1 MRKFRFHYNAKIL
14 AGDTFGGLMAALI
27 ALPYG
32 LSMASL
38 MGLPPV
44 LGLFTSI
51 ATAPIIALLGRNA
64 VMIGGTASPTLPFIV
79 DAVKRQGVG
88 GAAKISIVA
97 ATFLMIFSVLRL
109 GRFITKVPQTVV
121 TGFSCGIGAM
131 MIILQLDTLF
141 GLGPVVGRS
150 GGYPLAQMFTTL
162 GRLEGTRWQPLLLG
176 VVVIAICQLLA
187 MYWKKFPGPL
197 VAVGVALA
205 ISQGFG
211 MHEKEVGTLP
221 LEVPPLA
228 GFSWSPMEVRDIL
241 LSGFGLAFVVAV
253 YVLLTARVVEH
264 FRGRH
269 KHGKAAD
276 SDAELGAYGIANIVA
291 GIFGAPVSVGIP
303 ARSVANVRCG
313 GTTRMSNLIHAVF
326 LVLLIWL
333 GGDIVSHIPMPA
345 LAGVTAWMGFCLL
358 DWSAW
363 HRLPKMRRV
372 DAVAFL
378 TTAVGVLV
386 TNAVL
391 AVALGCAWYGIK
403 AVWDRYHPQK
413 ELADPAAA
421 GERVPSARLAESR

>member
-1 MRKFRFHYNAKIL
+1 
-14 AGDTFGGLMAALI
+14 MAALI

-79 DAVKRQGVG
+79 DAVKKQGVG

-97 ATFLMIFSVLRL
+97 AIFLMIFSVLRL
-109 GRFITKVPQTVV
+109 GRHIQRVPQTVV

-131 MIILQLDTLF
+131 MIILQLDMLF

-150 GGYPLAQMFTTL
+150 GGPPLSQFFVTMS
-162 GRLEGTRWQPLLLG
+162 RLDDTRWQPLLLG
-176 VVVIAICQLLA
+176 VVVIAVCQGLA

-197 VAVGVALA
+197 VAVGIALA
-205 ISQGFG
+205 ISQMFG
-211 MHEKEVGTLP
+211 MREKEVGTLP

-228 GFSWSPMEVRDIL
+228 GFSWSPQEVSEIL

-264 FRGRH
+264 FRGKHR
-269 KHGKAAD
+269 HGKAAD

-313 GTTRMSNLIHAVF
+313 GTTRVSNLIHAVF

-345 LAGVTAWMGFCLL
+345 LAGVTAWMGYCLL

-363 HRLPKMRRV
+363 RRLPKMGRT
-372 DAVAFL
+372 DAAAFL

-391 AVALGCAWYGIK
+391 AVALGCAWY
-403 AVWDRYHPQK
+403 AVRSLMARHGRGGHRPQP
-413 ELADPAAA
+413 EGGGSGSPVRPQIPA
-421 GERVPSARLAESR
+421 ETR

>member
-1 MRKFRFHYNAKIL
+1 MRKIRFRYNYKIFG
-14 AGDTFGGLMAALI
+14 GDLFGGLMAALI

-51 ATAPIIALLGRNA
+51 ATAPVIALLGRNA

-79 DAVKRQGVG
+79 DAVKKQGIG
-88 GAAKISIVA
+88 GAAKVSIVA
-97 ATFLMIFSVLRL
+97 AIFLMIFSVLRL
-109 GRFITKVPQTVV
+109 GRHIQKVPQTVV

-131 MIILQLDTLF
+131 MIILQLDMIF
-141 GLGPVVGRS
+141 GLTPGRS
-150 GGYPLAQMFTTL
+150 GGYPLTQLFNTL
-162 GRLEGTRWQPLLLG
+162 GRLDGTRWQPLFLA
-176 VVVIAICQLLA
+176 VVVVAICQILA
-187 MYWKKFPGPL
+187 MKWKRFPGPL
-197 VAVGVALA
+197 VAVAVALLL
-205 ISQGFG
+205 SQGFA
-211 MHEKEVGTLP
+211 MREKEVGALP

-228 GFSWSPMEVRDIL
+228 GFSWSPMEVREIL

-264 FRGRH
+264 FRGKHR
-269 KHGKAAD
+269 HGKAAD
-276 SDAELGAYGIANIVA
+276 ADAELGAYGIANIVA

-333 GGDIVSHIPMPA
+333 GGGIVSHIPMPA

-363 HRLPKMRRV
+363 RRLPKMRRV

-391 AVALGCAWYGIK
+391 AVALGCAAYGL
-403 AVWDRYHPQK
+403 RYAW
-413 ELADPAAA
+413 LRYRGAPAHAAPVQTAA
-421 GERVPSARLAESR
+421 GAGIPVQSR

>member
-1 MRKFRFHYNAKIL
+1 
-14 AGDTFGGLMAALI
+14 
-27 ALPYG
+27 
-32 LSMASL
+32 

-51 ATAPIIALLGRNA
+51 ATAPVIALLGRNA

-97 ATFLMIFSVLRL
+97 AIFLMIFSVLRV
-109 GRFITKVPQTVV
+109 GRFVQKVPQTVV

-131 MIILQLDTLF
+131 MIILQLDTIF
-141 GLGPVVGRS
+141 GLGPAVGRT
-150 GGYPLAQMFTTL
+150 GGYPLAQLFTTL
-162 GRLEGTRWQPLLLG
+162 GRLDGTRWQPLLLG
-176 VVVIAICQLLA
+176 VVVVAICQLLA
-187 MYWKKFPGPL
+187 MRWKRFPGPL
-197 VAVGVALA
+197 LAVAVALGL
-205 ISQGFG
+205 SQVFA

-228 GFSWSPMEVRDIL
+228 GFSWSPIEVQEIL
-241 LSGFGLAFVVAV
+241 LQGFGLAFVVAV

-264 FRGRH
+264 FRGKHRH
-269 KHGKAAD
+269 TKAAD
-276 SDAELGAYGIANIVA
+276 ADAELGAYGIANIIA

-313 GTTRMSNLIHAVF
+313 GTTRVSNLIHAVF

-363 HRLPKMRRV
+363 RRLPKMGRV
-372 DAVAFL
+372 DALAFL

-391 AVALGCAWYGIK
+391 AVALGCGWYALRALK
-403 AVWDRYHPQK
+403 HRYQ
-413 ELADPAAA
+413 ASAAA
-421 GERVPSARLAESR
+421 TTGGVPVGTR

>member
-1 MRKFRFHYNAKIL
+1 VRKFRFHYNGKIF
-14 AGDTFGGLMAALI
+14 AGDVFGGLMAALI

-32 LSMASL
+32 LSMAAL

-51 ATAPIIALLGRNA
+51 ATAPVIALLGRNA

-97 ATFLMIFSVLRL
+97 AIFLMIFSVLRL
-109 GRFITKVPQTVV
+109 GRHVQKVPQTVV

-131 MIILQLDTLF
+131 MIILQLDMLF
-141 GLGPVVGRS
+141 GLGPAVGRS
-150 GGYPLAQMFTTL
+150 GGYPLTQFFSTL

-176 VVVIAICQLLA
+176 VVVIAICQILA
-187 MYWKKFPGPL
+187 MRWKKFPGPL
-197 VAVGVALA
+197 LAVAVALA
-205 ISQGFG
+205 LSQSFA
-211 MHEKEVGTLP
+211 MREKEVGSLP
-221 LEVPPLA
+221 LEIPPLA
-228 GFSWSPMEVRDIL
+228 GFSWSPMEVQEIL
-241 LSGFGLAFVVAV
+241 LQGFGLAFVVAI

-264 FRGRH
+264 FRGKH
-269 KHGKAAD
+269 QHGKAAD
-276 SDAELGAYGIANIVA
+276 ADAELGAYGIANIIA

-313 GTTRMSNLIHAVF
+313 GTTRISNLIHAVF
-326 LVLLIWL
+326 LILLIWL

-363 HRLPKMRRV
+363 RRLPRMGRF
-372 DAVAFL
+372 DALAFL

-386 TNAVL
+386 MNAVL
-391 AVALGCAWYGIK
+391 AVALGCSLYALK
-403 AVWDRYHPQK
+403 ALKHRFSGASTGAPR
-413 ELADPAAA
+413 
-421 GERVPSARLAESR
+421 GSGVPVESR

>member
-1 MRKFRFHYNAKIL
+1 MRKIRFHYNLKIFG
-14 AGDTFGGLMAALI
+14 GDVFGGLMAALI

-32 LSMASL
+32 LSMAAL

-51 ATAPIIALLGRNA
+51 ATAPVIAMLGRNA

-97 ATFLMIFSVLRL
+97 AIFLMIFSLLRL
-109 GRFITKVPQTVV
+109 GRHIQKVPQTVV

-131 MIILQLDTLF
+131 MIILQLDMIF
-141 GLGPVVGRS
+141 GLTPGRS
-150 GGYPLAQMFTTL
+150 AGYPLGQLFTTL
-162 GRLEGTRWQPLLLG
+162 GRLDGTRWQPLLLG
-176 VVVIAICQLLA
+176 VAVIAICQILA
-187 MYWKKFPGPL
+187 MKWKRFPGPL
-197 VAVGVALA
+197 VAVAVALFL
-205 ISQGFG
+205 SQLFA

-228 GFSWSPMEVRDIL
+228 GFSWSPMEVREIL
-241 LSGFGLAFVVAV
+241 LSGLGLAFVVAV

-264 FRGRH
+264 FRG
-269 KHGKAAD
+269 KHPHAKAAD
-276 SDAELGAYGIANIVA
+276 ADAELGAYGIANIIA

-313 GTTRMSNLIHAVF
+313 GTTRVSNLMHAVF

-391 AVALGCAWYGIK
+391 AVALGCAAYGLRY
-403 AVWDRYHPQK
+403 VWLRFQGGGQAS
-413 ELADPAAA
+413 EAAA
-421 GERVPSARLAESR
+421 PAVQLSSR

>member
-1 MRKFRFHYNAKIL
+1 
-14 AGDTFGGLMAALI
+14 MAALI

-32 LSMASL
+32 LSMAAL

-51 ATAPIIALLGRNA
+51 ATAPVIALLGRNA

-97 ATFLMIFSVLRL
+97 AIFLMIFSVLRL
-109 GRFITKVPQTVV
+109 GRHVQKVPQTVV
-121 TGFSCGIGAM
+121 MGFSCGIGAM
-131 MIILQLDTLF
+131 MIILQLDMIF
-141 GLGPVVGRS
+141 GLGAAVGRS
-150 GGYPLAQMFTTL
+150 GGYPLTQFFSTM
-162 GRLEGTRWQPLLLG
+162 GRLGGVRWQPLLLG
-176 VVVIAICQLLA
+176 VVVIAICQILA
-187 MYWKKFPGPL
+187 MRWKKFPGPL
-197 VAVGVALA
+197 LAVVVALA
-205 ISQGFG
+205 LSQSFA
-211 MHEKEVGTLP
+211 MHEKEVGSLP

-228 GFSWSPMEVRDIL
+228 GFSWSPMEVQEIVL
-241 LSGFGLAFVVAV
+241 QGFGLAFVVAI
-253 YVLLTARVVEH
+253 YILLTARVVEH
-264 FRGRH
+264 FRG
-269 KHGKAAD
+269 KHQHSKAAD
-276 SDAELGAYGIANIVA
+276 ADAELGAYGIANIIA

-313 GTTRMSNLIHAVF
+313 GTTRVSNLIHAVF

-363 HRLPKMRRV
+363 RRLPKMGRL

-386 TNAVL
+386 MNAVL
-391 AVALGCAWYGIK
+391 AVALGCSLYALK
-403 AVWDRYHPQK
+403 ALRNRFSG
-413 ELADPAAA
+413 AAA
-421 GERVPSARLAESR
+421 VAPRGGGVPVESR